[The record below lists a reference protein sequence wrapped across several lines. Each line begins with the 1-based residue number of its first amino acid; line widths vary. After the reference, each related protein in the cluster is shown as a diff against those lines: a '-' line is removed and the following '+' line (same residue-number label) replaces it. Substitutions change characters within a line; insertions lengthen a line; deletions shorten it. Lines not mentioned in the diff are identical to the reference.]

1 MGQVWPRW
9 VFVHLLMREAGLSRR
24 IVIDLLNWRSG
35 GTLVSALKALDR
47 DCAQNRKRAQQLA
60 DAVALFRQLLQ
71 KRGAA

>member
-9 VFVHLLMREAGLSRR
+9 VFVCLLIREAALSRR
-24 IVIDLLNWRSG
+24 MVIDLVNWRSVS
-35 GTLVSALKALDR
+35 TLVYALKALDR

-71 KRGAA
+71 KRRAA